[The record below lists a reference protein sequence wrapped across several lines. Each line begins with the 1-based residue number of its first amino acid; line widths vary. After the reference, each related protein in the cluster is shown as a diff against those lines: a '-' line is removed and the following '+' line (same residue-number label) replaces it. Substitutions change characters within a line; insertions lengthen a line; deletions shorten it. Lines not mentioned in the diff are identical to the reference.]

1 MKRLML
7 VGGLLMINTFL
18 QADAYL
24 LVMSKD
30 DQLCQNITKMFN
42 DDLFK
47 HKEVRLED
55 HKEFNAVVWDK
66 EFEFYRI
73 GEDKPINKP
82 ECDEKQSLGCKN
94 AIFDINNDGK
104 DELVAYMDER
114 LYGRASY
121 NQINYVQPEDNAS
134 LKFKYGQSISVGFT
148 RTTNSHNYKEFPVQK
163 VHNDGFKQYVS
174 SGSDV
179 LLRPFKLADT
189 FYIATFFNTHGRDN
203 WDGLGYRSKNLNDN
217 NMVSISKYDANN
229 EQHDLC
235 YMMRVFTSPTFK
247 KMKKDN

>member
-1 MKRLML
+1 MKKL
-7 VGGLLMINTFL
+7 VLASGLLMITTLL

-30 DQLCQNITKMFN
+30 DKLCQNINSMFN
-42 DDLFK
+42 NDLFK

-66 EFEFYRI
+66 EFEFFDYPNDERI
-73 GEDKPINKP
+73 TKPR
-82 ECDEKQSLGCKN
+82 CDNKQSFGCKN

-114 LYGRASY
+114 LYGMPSY
-121 NQINYVQPEDNAS
+121 NHIQWVAQDPNAS
-134 LKFKYGQSISVGFT
+134 LEFHYVKRLQS
-148 RTTNSHNYKEFPVQK
+148 SHDHEYKELPIQK
-163 VHNDGFKQYVS
+163 VDKDDFKFYITTS
-174 SGSDV
+174 SSHV
-179 LLRPFKLADT
+179 LLRPFKLANT
-189 FYIATFFNTHGRDN
+189 FFIATFFNTHGRDN
-203 WDGLGYRSKNLNDN
+203 WDGLGYRSQDLNDN

-235 YMMRVFTSPTFK
+235 YMMRVFTSPTFNK
-247 KMKKDN
+247 TKKDK